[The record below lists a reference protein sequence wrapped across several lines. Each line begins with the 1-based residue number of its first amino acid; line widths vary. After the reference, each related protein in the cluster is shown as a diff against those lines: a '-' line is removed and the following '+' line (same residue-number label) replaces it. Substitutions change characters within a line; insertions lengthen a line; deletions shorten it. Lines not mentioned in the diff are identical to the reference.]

1 MRSALRTAV
10 LIGAI
15 GIAACAAHAEQR
27 TVRLGAA
34 LVRFDSTRWATTETA
49 GAVYFNPQG
58 DVARELDAV
67 ELRRIPDHGALTCE
81 AQATRMF
88 GLGHYD
94 LGSIVRAPLSLGGV
108 SGEGFT
114 AHTRCRNA
122 TPRGEVACARVGN
135 ALYLLVAVNNGCEGN
150 NLFSGIDPL
159 GEIAAGLTF
168 EVAPSAP

>member
-1 MRSALRTAV
+1 MRSALRTAA

-34 LVRFDSTRWATTETA
+34 LVRFDSARWATTETT

-58 DVARELDAV
+58 TGAPKLDAV
-67 ELRRIPDHGALTCE
+67 VLRRIPDDGVATCE

-88 GLGHYD
+88 GMGHYD
-94 LGSIVRAPLSLGGV
+94 LGSIQRTPMPLGDV
-108 SGEGFT
+108 SGERFT

-122 TPRGEVACARVGN
+122 TPRGEVACVPVGG
-135 ALYLLVAVNNGCEGN
+135 ATYLLVAVQHGCQGN

-159 GEIAAGLTF
+159 GEIAAG
-168 EVAPSAP
+168 VAFDAAGSAP